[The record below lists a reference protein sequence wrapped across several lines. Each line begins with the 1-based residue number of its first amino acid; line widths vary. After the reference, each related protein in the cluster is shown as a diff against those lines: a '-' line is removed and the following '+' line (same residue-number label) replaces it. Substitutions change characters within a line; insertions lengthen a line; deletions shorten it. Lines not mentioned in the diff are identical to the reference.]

1 MGTVTVLFEVGAEGR
16 SAFEEEIG
24 ALAEVVHL
32 PGSEPGVR
40 REALLRS
47 TAVLARNTARD
58 LGPGE
63 AGALADAR
71 LIQFVTAGVDFIP
84 LGALPSGP
92 VIACNAGA
100 YAEPMAEH
108 ALAMMLAAAKR
119 LLIEHAKMG
128 DGEFDQ
134 FAPNRM
140 LRGRTVG
147 IFGFGGIGRATARLC
162 RAFGMRVLAV
172 NRQGG
177 GAAEADWLGTPADLP
192 RLLAGSDVLVLAAPL
207 TRATSGLIGRAAL
220 AGMRPDAILVN
231 LARGELVDR
240 DALYDHLASTP
251 AFTAC
256 IDAWWVE
263 PVRHGRFEMGRPFT
277 DLPNVIASP
286 HNSASVRESGTVP
299 IRRAAANIGRVLRG
313 EAPHHV
319 VDPSEQ
325 P

>member
-1 MGTVTVLFEVGAEGR
+1 MGTVTVLFKVGAEGR
-16 SAFEEEIG
+16 SALEEGIG

-32 PGSEPGVR
+32 PGLEPGAR
-40 REALLRS
+40 REALSRS

-58 LGPGE
+58 LEPGE
-63 AGALADAR
+63 AGALAGAR

-84 LGALPSGP
+84 LGGLPPGP

-119 LLIEHAKMG
+119 LLIEHAKMR
-128 DGEFDQ
+128 DGAFDQ

-162 RAFGMRVLAV
+162 RAFGMRILAV
-172 NRQGG
+172 NRHGG

-192 RLLAGSDVLVLAAPL
+192 RLLAESDVLVLAAPL
-207 TRATSGLIGRAAL
+207 TRATSGLIGREAL
-220 AGMRPDAILVN
+220 AGMRPDAVLVN

-251 AFTAC
+251 TFTAC

-286 HNSASVRESGTVP
+286 HNSASVGESGAEP

-313 EAPHHV
+313 GTPHNV